1 LRIAL
6 PIILDKRPG
15 IFVDNGAAIV
25 YPKHFDCSIMNP
37 RQLVL
42 PLILL
47 VIMLWLAAS
56 CEAQT
61 TPPSPAAS
69 PTLSV
74 RESQEKLKVF
84 SEEVVIPV
92 TAYDDSGHLS
102 AGLEPTDILVFEDD
116 VRQTVRAVRRM
127 PANILLLLDTGGELN
142 PAMRTSMTR
151 DIAMRLI
158 SSLRDDDRIAAYQF
172 GGHLEQIED
181 WTTDRA
187 QLFRTLKTKLI
198 SGKRSLLVKA
208 LSAAAPKLKEVPA
221 GTRHLVL
228 ITDGVDLSADPAA
241 LNDAIRQLLNSN
253 VTVHVI
259 GYGALGRKKIDKQN
273 PMLKI
278 TNQKRKSA
286 KDLADEIMYPTQMTE
301 YKKRDKIYL
310 VIDTDLSM
318 RKQRNAY
325 KKACEQSELWL
336 TSLAEE
342 TGGLV
347 FLPRAVEE
355 MTARAQEIAS
365 EIDSQFVVHYAP
377 KRRLAEA
384 TVEEYRRINVVAG
397 VSGLHVRA
405 RRGYVASMQ

>member
-1 LRIAL
+1 MRLTNAHL
-6 PIILDKRPG
+6 QYFKLL
-15 IFVDNGAAIV
+15 AAQ
-25 YPKHFDCSIMNP
+25 F
-37 RQLVL
+37 VL
-42 PLILL
+42 PLILF
-47 VIMLWLAAS
+47 VVMLRLAAI

-61 TPPSPAAS
+61 TPPLPAAS

-92 TAYDDSGHLS
+92 SAYDDSGHFS
-102 AGLEPTDILVFEDD
+102 AGLERTDILVFEDD

-127 PANILLLLDTGGELN
+127 PANILMLLDTGGELN
-142 PAMRTSMTR
+142 PVMRTSMTR

-158 SSLRDDDRIAAYQF
+158 SSLRADDRIAAYQF

-181 WTTDRA
+181 WTTDRT

-198 SGKRSLLVKA
+198 SGKRSLLVQA
-208 LSAAAPKLKEVPA
+208 LSSAAPKLKEVPA

-241 LNDAIRQLLNSN
+241 LNEAIRQLLNSN

-259 GYGALGRKKIDKQN
+259 GYGTLGRKKIDKGN
-273 PMLKI
+273 PILKI

-301 YKKRDKIYL
+301 YEKRDKIYL
-310 VIDTDLSM
+310 VTDTDLSM

-347 FLPRAVEE
+347 FLPSAVEE
-355 MTARAQEIAS
+355 MTARAEEIAS
-365 EIDSQFVVHYAP
+365 EIDSQFVVNYTP

-384 TVEEYRRINVVAG
+384 TVEEYRRINVVAA

-405 RRGYVASMQ
+405 RRGYVANVQ